1 MPGGRIKA
9 VIFDLGGTLV
19 SFDRIRMLKA
29 TWEGARSSYDYLCAT
44 GLRPGPYLLYAWT
57 STLRLRWQLLMTA
70 ITGRDFDVI
79 ELFKRVGR
87 KKGIDLSPSQW
98 EQLAWAWYQPL
109 LRIARSE
116 PDLPRTLK
124 VLSEMGLRLGLLSN
138 TFIPAFC
145 LDRHL
150 EQLGILEYLPIR
162 LYSYQFP
169 FRKPDSRIFKEAA
182 RRISLGFEQIMFVG
196 DRLDWDI
203 RPAIRLGMYAAWITD
218 KLVHSRIPQGAF
230 VIRALAELPEL
241 VQKVNAV

>member
-1 MPGGRIKA
+1 
-9 VIFDLGGTLV
+9 
-19 SFDRIRMLKA
+19 
-29 TWEGARSSYDYLCAT
+29 
-44 GLRPGPYLLYAWT
+44 
-57 STLRLRWQLLMTA
+57 MTA
-70 ITGRDFDVI
+70 LTGSDFDVI

-87 KKGIDLSPSQW
+87 KKGIDLSESQW

-116 PDLPRTLK
+116 PDLQQTLK

-169 FRKPDSRIFKEAA
+169 FRKPDSRIFQEAA
-182 RRISLGFEQIMFVG
+182 RRMGVGFKQIIFVG

-203 RPAIRLGMYAAWITD
+203 RPAIKLGMYAAWITD
-218 KLVHSRIPQGAF
+218 KPVHSGLPYGAF
-230 VIRALAELPEL
+230 VIRTLAELPEL
-241 VQKVNAV
+241 VQKVNTV